1 MMRKMDFKQY
11 NFRLINFNHLF
22 YKNIEIKLIDDLHN
36 YGFLQS
42 KIRTDAKKFIYH
54 HIIHGICEFL
64 LNDKTTEKSVIYF
77 NNTQLDNFKLL
88 KYFKEEDVLK
98 IINSVLLKVKKL
110 LPIKVFITNISFDF
124 LSHLLEKNDGRGIEI
139 INSIRNYL
147 NSVNIEKFTFNKVK
161 TFTKKND
168 LVFLN
173 KEYFN
178 LLKTKQLLIV

>member
-11 NFRLINFNHLF
+11 NFRLINFNHL
-22 YKNIEIKLIDDLHN
+22 YTKNIEIKLINDLHHYN
-36 YGFLQS
+36 LLES
-42 KIRTDAKKFIYH
+42 KIRSDAKKFLFH
-54 HIIHGICEFL
+54 HIIHGVCEFL
-64 LNDKTTEKSVIYF
+64 LNDKATEKNVIYF
-77 NNTQLDNFKLL
+77 NNTQLENFKIL
-88 KYFKEEDVLK
+88 KYYKEEDVLK
-98 IINSVLLKVKKL
+98 AVNTVLLKVKKL
-110 LPIKVFITNISFDF
+110 LPIKVFITNISFEF
-124 LSHLLEKNDGRGIEI
+124 LSHLLEKNDGRGIEVV
-139 INSIRNYL
+139 NGIRNYI

>member
-11 NFRLINFNHLF
+11 NFRLINFNHL
-22 YKNIEIKLIDDLHN
+22 YTKNIEVKLINDLHQFELL
-36 YGFLQS
+36 GP
-42 KIRTDAKKFIYH
+42 KIRSDAKKFFYH
-54 HIIHGICEFL
+54 HIIHSICEFL
-64 LNDKTTEKSVIYF
+64 LNDKTTEKNVIYF
-77 NNTQLDNFKLL
+77 NNTQLEGFKIL

-98 IINSVLLKVKKL
+98 LINSILSKVKKI
-110 LPIKVFITNISFDF
+110 LPIKVFITNISFEF
-124 LSHLLEKNDGRGIEI
+124 LSHLLSKNDGRGIEV
-139 INSIRNYL
+139 INGIRDYIN
-147 NSVNIEKFTFNKVK
+147 NVNIEKFTFNKVK